1 MPVQWGK
8 LRSKILM
15 TYLVRSIVP
24 YIRPF
29 SVPAKYII
37 FIYIK
42 DPATN
47 HFRTL
52 ISFHD
57 LLIILTIQK
66 IAISKKS
73 MISND
78 LDMIVFDGINCV
90 IE

>member
-29 SVPAKYII
+29 PVPAKYII

-47 HFRTL
+47 QRGF
-52 ISFHD
+52 SFH
-57 LLIILTIQK
+57 LTINFPRYTTV
-66 IAISKKS
+66 AIFKKSKKYYFKQPRY
-73 MISND
+73 D
-78 LDMIVFDGINCV
+78 
-90 IE
+90 

>member
-52 ISFHD
+52 TLFHD
-57 LLIILTIQK
+57 LLIISTLQK
-66 IAISKKS
+66 ITISKKS

>member
-47 HFRTL
+47 HFRAL

-57 LLIILTIQK
+57 LFAYHYNYPK
-66 IAISKKS
+66 NSH
-73 MISND
+73 
-78 LDMIVFDGINCV
+78 
-90 IE
+90 

>member
-37 FIYIK
+37 FIYIT

-47 HFRTL
+47 HFRTF
-52 ISFHD
+52 ISFHV
-57 LLIILTIQK
+57 LLIILTIQT
-66 IAISKKS
+66 IATSKNS
-73 MISND
+73 MISNN
-78 LDMIVFDGINCV
+78 LDMIGFDGINCV